1 MSGRASES
9 SARRGLSPQQA
20 IGLVA
25 RREFTTQ
32 VRSRSFAVG
41 IVISLVIFGVYALIF
56 QFIGNRTS
64 SDSLGVTPAAQ
75 PMVPAL
81 QQAATVAGRTLTV
94 VDVSAAQGAEQLQTG
109 DLDAVLD
116 HPSGWTLT
124 GRDAVGSELQVLVS
138 TVVRQ
143 ATLDQALQAAGQNPA
158 TVAAAGAVAVQTLE
172 PEDPERGQRLGL
184 AIVTSVLLFMSLI
197 GYGSAVAQGVVEEK
211 SSRVVELLL
220 STIRPLHLLAGKVL
234 GLGAVGLL
242 QLLILGAIGV
252 VVGSVTGVLSA
263 PSAAGPALVAA
274 VIWYLLGFFLYASV
288 YAAAGSMVS
297 RQEELQSLVAPIMFP
312 LLLPF
317 LFAVSVLPGDP
328 RNTLATVLSFVPF
341 FSPTLMPA
349 RQALGVAP
357 WWQVLIA
364 ILLTAATIAAVV
376 AVAARIYRNSVLRT
390 GARVSWSEAVRSS

>member
-1 MSGRASES
+1 MSERARES
-9 SARRGLSPQQA
+9 SALRGLSPGQA

-25 RREFTTQ
+25 RREFSTQ
-32 VRSRSFAVG
+32 VRSKSFAIG
-41 IVISLVIFGVYALIF
+41 IVISLVIFAIYAFIF
-56 QFIGNRTS
+56 QFVGSQS
-64 SDSLGVTPAAQ
+64 SSSTLGVTSAAQ
-75 PMVPAL
+75 PVVPAL
-81 QQAATVAGRTLTV
+81 QQAATAVGRTLTISE
-94 VDVSAAQGAEQLQTG
+94 VSAADGAAQVQAG

-116 HPSGWTLT
+116 RSPGWTLT
-124 GRDAVGSELQVLVS
+124 GRDAVGDELSSLVS

-143 ATLDQALQAAGQNPA
+143 TTLDQALRSAGQDPA
-158 TVAAAGAVAVQTLE
+158 TVTAQGRVTVATLE

-184 AIVTSVLLFMSLI
+184 AIVTAVLLFMSLI

-220 STIRPLHLLAGKVL
+220 STIKPLHLLAGKVL

-252 VVGSVTGVLSA
+252 VVGSVTGLLTA
-263 PSAAGPALVAA
+263 PTAAAGALVAA

-317 LFAVSVLPGDP
+317 IFAVSVLPGDP

-341 FSPTLMPA
+341 FAPTLMPT
-349 RQALGVAP
+349 RQALGVAA
-357 WWQVLIA
+357 WWEVLIA
-364 ILLTAATIAAVV
+364 IVLTLAAIVGVV
-376 AVAARIYRNSVLRT
+376 ALAARVYRNSVLRT
-390 GARVSWSEAVRSS
+390 GARVSWAEALRG

>member
-1 MSGRASES
+1 MS
-9 SARRGLSPQQA
+9 GLSPQQA

-56 QFIGNRTS
+56 QFIGSRTS

-75 PMVPAL
+75 SMVPAL

-94 VDVSAAQGAEQLQTG
+94 VDVSAAEGAEGADQLLSG

-317 LFAVSVLPGDP
+317 IFAVSVLPGDP

-364 ILLTAATIAAVV
+364 ILLTAATIVAVV

-390 GARVSWSEAVRSS
+390 GARVSWSEALRSS

>member
-1 MSGRASES
+1 MST
-9 SARRGLSPQQA
+9 GLSPQQA

-25 RREFTTQ
+25 KREFTTQ
-32 VRSRSFAVG
+32 VRSKSFAIG

-56 QFIGNRTS
+56 QFIGNQTS

-75 PMVPAL
+75 PVVPAL
-81 QQAATVAGRTLTV
+81 QQAATAAGRTLTV
-94 VDVSAAQGAEQLQTG
+94 VDVSAADGAAQLQSG

-116 HPSGWTLT
+116 RNPGWTLT
-124 GRDAVGSELQVLVS
+124 GRDAVGDTLGAMVS

-143 ATLDQALQAAGQNPA
+143 STLDQALQAAGENPA
-158 TVAAAGAVAVQTLE
+158 TVAASGTVALQTLE
-172 PEDPERGQRLGL
+172 PEDPERGQRLAL

-220 STIRPLHLLAGKVL
+220 STIKPLHLLAGKVL

-252 VVGSVTGVLSA
+252 VVGSFTGLLSA
-263 PSAAGPALVAA
+263 PSAAGTALVAA

-312 LLLPF
+312 LLMPF
-317 LFAVSVLPGDP
+317 IFAVSVLPGDP
-328 RNTLATVLSFVPF
+328 RNTLATILSFVPF

-364 ILLTAATIAAVV
+364 ILLTVATIVAVV
-376 AVAARIYRNSVLRT
+376 GVAARIYRNSVLRT
-390 GARVSWSEAVRSS
+390 GARVSWSEALRRS